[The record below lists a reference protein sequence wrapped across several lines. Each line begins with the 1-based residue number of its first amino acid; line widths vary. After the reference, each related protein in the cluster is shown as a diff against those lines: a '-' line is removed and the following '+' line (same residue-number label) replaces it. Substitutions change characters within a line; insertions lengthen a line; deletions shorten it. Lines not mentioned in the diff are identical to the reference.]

1 MVITV
6 MTARDP
12 TRKKKTGK
20 KKTSNSYADQII
32 MLADSTIRRSLDQ
45 YIQRRIKEIPTEI
58 KQTFPWVKQIWKCN
72 DEIDFLYGYYVGK
85 IEEGS
90 LHYLLKATRA
100 SAGGYVDTFEIR
112 GVIETHKK
120 ELREA
125 IESAMN

>member
-1 MVITV
+1 

>member
-1 MVITV
+1 
-6 MTARDP
+6 MTATDLTGKR
-12 TRKKKTGK
+12 KTGK

-58 KQTFPWVKQIWKCN
+58 RQTFPWVKQIWKCN

-120 ELREA
+120 ELRET